1 MTVTRRS
8 FLRSGAVTV
17 LLTGLALDSVPLAFA
32 QSLRRFDPS
41 QDFLPSSEAQREPT
55 YNFRRE
61 TFEPYVNGVFTL
73 SAGAQAVGATLV
85 RIEDCSP
92 TETKSK
98 KVTKKWRLS
107 NGFILVFQAKG
118 KLTDLTTVY
127 DLEHGALGKF
137 PLFLTYREGEN
148 GEHFYEAVFNHTL

>member
-73 SAGAQAVGATLV
+73 HAGDKSVEATLV
-85 RIEDCSP
+85 SIKDCSP
-92 TETKSK
+92 TSTKSS
-98 KVTKKWRLS
+98 KVTKKWRAS
-107 NGFILVFQAKG
+107 DGFVLVFQAKE
-118 KLTDLTTVY
+118 KLTDLTSIY
-127 DLEHGALGKF
+127 DVEHGALGKF
-137 PLFLTYREGEN
+137 SVFLTYREGQN